1 MPEDLTESVT
11 GSTEL
16 LFPDD
21 TTGKTY
27 KLRRLEVYDADE
39 VRDEMEVDVELYGK
53 WMPVTVPETGL
64 EGFLT
69 APSDLR
75 TKLVQN
81 DVQAGERF
89 EILAMQKQGPKQS
102 DPYRVEI
109 NFPDRKAVPD
119 DQVSIDTATDGSGK

>member
-39 VRDEMEVDVELYGK
+39 VRDEMEIDVELYGK

-75 TKLVQN
+75 TKLVTK
-81 DVQAGERF
+81 R
-89 EILAMQKQGPKQS
+89 
-102 DPYRVEI
+102 R
-109 NFPDRKAVPD
+109 
-119 DQVSIDTATDGSGK
+119 SGR